1 LVTITLITDRR
12 RLAGGDL
19 TALVREAAAA
29 GVDTVQVREKDLG
42 GRALRALVAEV
53 VAAAAGA
60 AMVLVNS
67 RPDVAVAGGAQG
79 VHLPEDGLPVR
90 DVKRAFPDLVV
101 GASRH
106 SVEGA
111 RRAEAEGADFVLMG
125 PVFETPGKEGR
136 VLGLGPLSEAARSL
150 GIPVHAVG
158 GIDAGNARRVVEA
171 GAHGLAAIRPFLQ
184 APAAQVVPALRGA
197 EPA

>member
-12 RLAGGDL
+12 RLAGREL

-29 GVDTVQVREKDLG
+29 GVDRVQVREKDLG
-42 GRALRALVAEV
+42 GRALRALVTEV
-53 VAAAAGA
+53 VAAAGA